1 MKIILKIF
9 SRNFLIR
16 ISYYLLP
23 ILKILYSGNKFI
35 DPIDGRGYSKF
46 LSYGYGKLRK
56 NALSPGTLSLER
68 HRLLWLYLNKS
79 TNLLNSKLKVLH
91 IAPEQIFYKKFKKN
105 QNWDYLTFDLKSPLA
120 DIKGDIK
127 SMDFKNKSFDL
138 IICNHVLE
146 HIDDDIKALNE
157 IFRVL
162 KSGGVAILQVP
173 INFKRNETFEDQSI
187 ISKKDREKYFGQYD
201 HVREYG
207 LDFKKRVEKAGFEVE
222 MVYYTENFSEEMKL
236 KYGLQKKDVIP
247 IARKSFSN

>member
-1 MKIILKIF
+1 M
-9 SRNFLIR
+9 NFE
-16 ISYYLLP
+16 
-23 ILKILYSGNKFI
+23 K
-35 DPIDGRGYSKF
+35 
-46 LSYGYGKLRK
+46 
-56 NALSPGTLSLER
+56 E
-68 HRLLWLYLNKS
+68 
-79 TNLLNSKLKVLH
+79 
-91 IAPEQIFYKKFKKN
+91 
-105 QNWDYLTFDLKSPLA
+105 
-120 DIKGDIK
+120 
-127 SMDFKNKSFDL
+127 SFDL
-138 IICNHVLE
+138 VICNHVLE

-236 KYGLQKKDVIP
+236 NY
-247 IARKSFSN
+247 

>member
-1 MKIILKIF
+1 MHQ
-9 SRNFLIR
+9 
-16 ISYYLLP
+16 
-23 ILKILYSGNKFI
+23 NKFFI
-35 DPIDGRGYSKF
+35 
-46 LSYGYGKLRK
+46 K
-56 NALSPGTLSLER
+56 NLKKIKTGTT
-68 HRLLWLYLNKS
+68 LL
-79 TNLLNSKLKVLH
+79 
-91 IAPEQIFYKKFKKN
+91 
-105 QNWDYLTFDLKSPLA
+105 FDLKSPLA

-127 SMDFKNKSFDL
+127 SMNFENKSFDL

-146 HIDDDIKALNE
+146 HIDDDIKALKE

-207 LDFKKRVEKAGFEVE
+207 LDFKERVEKAGFEVD

-236 KYGLQKKDVIP
+236 KYGLQKNDVIP
-247 IARKSFSN
+247 IARKLFSN